1 MPGEACRLRLRC
13 ERLRAALTASTRREG
28 PAGTAVHG
36 SLALCT
42 PAAWEGGQVTAPDAR
57 SVRHVRSWEAS
68 AEQPESAA
76 RARGAVG
83 GGFRG
88 TGTAARVASVPGR
101 HLGLPDGSPPDLAVG
116 VTFYT
121 QTHRLGA
128 GTSPTCRDAPGA
140 PEQRAWGAPACG
152 RAEGRCTRVPG
163 GGSRAG
169 TAPARLG
176 FHTVMCSWCGLL
188 SATFFTLLC
197 HKIIG

>member
-1 MPGEACRLRLRC
+1 MPGEACWLRLRC
-13 ERLRAALTASTRREG
+13 ERLRAALTATTRREG

-57 SVRHVRSWEAS
+57 GVRHVRSWEAS

-101 HLGLPDGSPPDLAVG
+101 RLGLPDGSPPDLAVG

-128 GTSPTCRDAPGA
+128 GTSPTCRDVPG
-140 PEQRAWGAPACG
+140 RAGRPRAASVGCSHLRACG
-152 RAEGRCTRVPG
+152 RQVHASPRRRVAGRHGACA
-163 GGSRAG
+163 SRFPYRNVFLVWS
-169 TAPARLG
+169 T
-176 FHTVMCSWCGLL
+176 
-188 SATFFTLLC
+188 
-197 HKIIG
+197 

>member
-13 ERLRAALTASTRREG
+13 ERLHAALTATTRRVG

-83 GGFRG
+83 SGFRG

-128 GTSPTCRDAPGA
+128 GTSPACGDAPGA
-140 PEQRAWGAPACG
+140 PEPRACG
-152 RAEGRCTRVPG
+152 RQVHASPRRRVAGRHGACA
-163 GGSRAG
+163 SRFPYRNVFLVWS
-169 TAPARLG
+169 T
-176 FHTVMCSWCGLL
+176 
-188 SATFFTLLC
+188 
-197 HKIIG
+197 